1 MARPCGARG
10 LLSSRKQKVK
20 SGWSVQRARLR
31 IVQHKWKSGQGQ
43 GQEPVKDLSLDKSL
57 SLELGKVTEGLTR
70 NQT

>member
-1 MARPCGARG
+1 M
-10 LLSSRKQKVK
+10 K

-57 SLELGKVTEGLTR
+57 SPAGESHRRTDQKPDVSGKKCICSVWR
-70 NQT
+70 V